1 MRWTNYFV
9 HPADNRYMVF
19 TFRTEEQATA
29 FRTALEEHGIP
40 FEFHQE
46 SEPGRAT
53 EWMFGVHRDHK
64 ERAMQLNFLLIARTR
79 QPFVPHRGLR
89 WFMLAI
95 TGGAIVLGLL
105 GYCNRAAAQSSGGP
119 PAKVWEL
126 DVLFQYHP
134 MVPAVGTDVLSATE
148 GPLSLELIPTGGTGA
163 GMRIQHNFRKS
174 WTLST
179 GLQYHRLWSD
189 WALTF
194 VPDSLAPEVR
204 IQDTLRL
211 RTLRYRIPLVAGVR
225 VPISTTQHLLAGAGL
240 ALDLQPSDVYTAG
253 SQLRDSTFHDFSA
266 AINRTR
272 WWSTPMMVELGWSWT
287 SPRTSSTFR
296 SVYLGGVLSRT
307 LGTTHWGEANW
318 TQRDTAGRVR
328 LWLGDTVAAI
338 ELRLGLH

>member
-19 TFRTEEQATA
+19 TFREEELAAA
-29 FRTALEEHGIP
+29 FRADLDVHGIP
-40 FEFHQE
+40 YEFH
-46 SEPGRAT
+46 SETETGKGE
-53 EWMFGVHRDHK
+53 EWMFGVHRDYK
-64 ERAMQLNFLLIARTR
+64 ERAMQLNFLLAARTR
-79 QPFVPHRGLR
+79 KRFVPHGGLR
-89 WFMLAI
+89 WGMLVV
-95 TGGAIVLGLL
+95 TGLAVLMGIL
-105 GYCNRAAAQSSGGP
+105 GYCNQAAGQSTGG
-119 PAKVWEL
+119 AVTRNWEL

-134 MVPAVGTDVLSATE
+134 MVPAIGSEVLDATD
-148 GPLSLELIPTGGTGA
+148 GPLSLQLIPTGGTGA
-163 GMRIQHNFRKS
+163 GMRIQHQLRKS

-225 VPISTTQHLLAGAGL
+225 VPISATQHLLAGAGL
-240 ALDLQPSDVYTAG
+240 ALDLQPSDVFTAG

-272 WWSTPMMVELGWSWT
+272 WWSTPLMVELGWSWT
-287 SPRTSSTFR
+287 SPRSTSTFR
-296 SVYLGGVLSRT
+296 SIYLGGVLSRT
-307 LGTTHWGEANW
+307 LGRTHWGEANW

-338 ELRLGLH
+338 ELRIGLR

>member
-19 TFRTEEQATA
+19 TFREEAQAAA
-29 FRTALEEHGIP
+29 FQADLDAHGIP
-40 FEFHQE
+40 YELHREQE
-46 SEPGRAT
+46 PEKVE

-64 ERAMQLNFLLIARTR
+64 ERAMQLNFLLAARTR
-79 QPFVPHRGLR
+79 SPFVPHSGLR
-89 WFMLAI
+89 WAMLVM
-95 TGGAIVLGLL
+95 TGLAVLLGLM
-105 GYCNRAAAQSSGGP
+105 GYCNAAAGQSQGGLP
-119 PAKVWEL
+119 PKVWSL

-134 MVPAVGTDVLSATE
+134 LVPAVGTDVLSATE

-163 GMRIQHNFRKS
+163 GMRMQRSLRKS

-189 WALTF
+189 WAMTF
-194 VPDSLAPEVR
+194 VPDSLSPDVR

-211 RTLRYRIPLVAGVR
+211 RTLRYRIPLVAGVK
-225 VPISTTQHLLAGAGL
+225 VPISTTQHLMAGAGL
-240 ALDLQPSDVYTAG
+240 AIDLQPSDVFASG

-272 WWSTPMMVELGWSWT
+272 WWSTPLMVELGWSWT
-287 SPRTSSTFR
+287 SPRSSTTFR
-296 SVYLGGVLSRT
+296 SIYLGGVLSRT